1 MMHRSLMVQ
10 QIPVVGDT
18 TRGVEKNDKCSTVL
32 TMEHLRRN
40 EQKYR
45 LFTEIL
51 IPSSCSPL
59 FPLGQCRLVATTPA
73 ISTPKGKPIL
83 FPEAALWGRDSP
95 FRQFWRCIVSRAFQF
110 LTPATVLTALFAVS
124 GAYYGDSPIFSGAGI
139 WCKSSVKLW

>member
-1 MMHRSLMVQ
+1 MMPRSLMVQ
-10 QIPVVGDT
+10 QILVVGDA

-32 TMEHLRRN
+32 TVEHLRRN

-45 LFTEIL
+45 LFREIL

-83 FPEAALWGRDSP
+83 FPKAALWGRDSP
-95 FRQFWRCIVSRAFQF
+95 FRQFWRCIASTAFQF
-110 LTPATVLTALFAVS
+110 LTPGHSFN
-124 GAYYGDSPIFSGAGI
+124 SPVCSEWSLLWRFSHF
-139 WCKSSVKLW
+139 LWGRNLV